1 LKIDNTEDTS
11 NKMFDLMSN
20 KFIDEEKK
28 FPYSSFNNI
37 DKNSTNDNLNL
48 SVGLRNKQGFR
59 QFDDPFKAK
68 SVFI

>member
-1 LKIDNTEDTS
+1 MKIDNTEDTS

>member
-1 LKIDNTEDTS
+1 
-11 NKMFDLMSN
+11 MSN